1 MIALTN
7 ARLVD
12 GTGGPAQDGM
22 TVVIDGG
29 RITAIGDT
37 PPPTD
42 AAMVDLEGRT
52 LMPGLIDAHV
62 HLSSLDR
69 SLGPE
74 LHPFG
79 LVQAGQQMLDGGVTT
94 VRDVGSYGRSL
105 FDLRNGDRAGRR
117 ARPAARALRPDRGC
131 KFARRPRVSRHVPR
145 SRRPR

>member
-29 RITAIGDT
+29 RITAISDA
-37 PPPTD
+37 PPPAEAET
-42 AAMVDLEGRT
+42 VDLEGRT

-79 LVQAGQQMLDGGVTT
+79 LVQAARPLLDGGITT
-94 VRDVGSYGRSL
+94 VRD
-105 FDLRNGDRAGRR
+105 
-117 ARPAARALRPDRGC
+117 ARQLRPL
-131 KFARRPRVSRHVPR
+131 AL
-145 SRRPR
+145 